1 MSVRGIRIWRR
12 NDARFQPSILVEKN
26 GLEGSLLFQGGA
38 VATLGESSSVATQH
52 DPTGPSDSD
61 STEVERRSYQKIVDS
76 YGLLGVLAITKD
88 ESVLLAVTGVL
99 SVGQLYGA
107 DILKITNV
115 EFISLRT
122 FGSVENVDS
131 RIVDVSSLLSIPFIP
146 HF

>member
-26 GLEGSLLFQGGA
+26 GVDGSLLFQGGA
-38 VATLGESSSVATQH
+38 IATL
-52 DPTGPSDSD
+52 DSD

-88 ESVLLAVTGVL
+88 ESVLVAVTGVL

-107 DILKITNV
+107 DILKNYQCRVYIAAN
-115 EFISLRT
+115 IWIL
-122 FGSVENVDS
+122 
-131 RIVDVSSLLSIPFIP
+131 
-146 HF
+146 